1 MTPSQCRAARA
12 LLDMTQPRLAKAAAL
27 GLSTVV
33 DFEKSRRTISE
44 PAVAA
49 LQAALEA
56 AGVEFI
62 PENGGGAGVRLRKS
76 AVEDIE
82 GSGAMPVYSAT
93 RVAGHETIAQWQGRA
108 PDDEA
113 AAHRLGQH
121 LRTRFEQGSPGYGP
135 DDLITLSRP
144 NGEIVTV
151 ARAGELIERLRG
163 WKTAP
168 TADHDLKAD

>member
-1 MTPSQCRAARA
+1 
-12 LLDMTQPRLAKAAAL
+12 MTQPRLAKAAAL

-44 PAVAA
+44 PAIAALLAA
-49 LQAALEA
+49 LQA

-62 PENGGGAGVRLRKS
+62 PDNGGGAGVRLRKS
-76 AVEDIE
+76 AVEDIK
-82 GSGAMPVYSAT
+82 GSGAPPIYRAT
-93 RVAGHETIAQWQGRA
+93 RVAGRETIAEWQARA

-121 LRTRFEQGSPGYGP
+121 LKTRFEQGSPGYGP

-151 ARAGELIERLRG
+151 ARAGELVERLGG

-168 TADHDLKAD
+168 TADHDVKTD